1 MWKRLDVV
9 FTLKSPLHIGYLPSK
24 GSVISRTRYYVPGK
38 NFWGAITKGATEN
51 LFDYPDAKNYLEIG
65 EQIKNSFRFM
75 YFYLYNGKT
84 EYTPEFTNSGL
95 KYGPVDVL
103 EFERK
108 FIGSRIST
116 AIDGTKGTA
125 KDESLHEIEFI
136 NNKFRDDN
144 GNIKNTKLIGVIWIK
159 EGAALSAK
167 GEGKNFGINNHGI
180 IVNGFN
186 LIEKL
191 TLGGEQNYGFGLVEL
206 ESINKERFPIDGVN
220 TNDNNVRINIKKW
233 CPMLSH
239 LKYDENISFQGDLEL
254 LSGREYQKK
263 SERYRNPGEYAIP
276 PAYYFSPGTRLLS
289 VDEKQFVLDWNGIM
303 RADDIN
309 ETS

>member
-51 LFDYPDAKNYLEIG
+51 LFDYPDAKNYIEIG

-95 KYGPVDVL
+95 KYGTVDVL

-136 NNKFRDDN
+136 NNKYRDGN
-144 GNIKNTKLIGVIWIK
+144 GTIRNTKLIGVIWVK
-159 EGAALSAK
+159 EGAVLSDK
-167 GEGKNFGINNHGI
+167 DGEKKVGISNQGI
-180 IVNGFN
+180 FVDGFNFN

-191 TLGGEQNYGFGLVEL
+191 ILGGEQNYGFGLVEL
-206 ESINKERFPIDGVN
+206 ESINKERFPIDDVN
-220 TNDNNVRINIKKW
+220 TNDENIIINIKKGN
-233 CPMLSH
+233 PIFSH
-239 LKYDENISFQGDLEL
+239 LKYDKNVSFQGDLEL

-263 SERYRNPGEYAIP
+263 SERYRNPGEYPVP
-276 PAYYFSPGTRLLS
+276 PAYYFSPGTRLIS
-289 VDEKQFVLDWNGIM
+289 VDEKQLILERDGI
-303 RADDIN
+303 II
-309 ETS
+309 

>member
-38 NFWGAITKGATEN
+38 NFWGAITKGAAEN
-51 LFDYPDAKNYLEIG
+51 LFDCPDAKNYLEIG
-65 EQIKNSFRFM
+65 EQIKNNFRFM

-84 EYTPEFTNSGL
+84 EYTPEFTNRGL
-95 KYGPVDVL
+95 KYGTVDVL

-136 NNKFRDDN
+136 NDKHRDDK
-144 GNIKNTKLIGVIWIK
+144 GNTRNTELKGVIWVK
-159 EGAALSAK
+159 EDAALPTK
-167 GEGKNFGINNHGI
+167 DRKKNVELNNQGIF
-180 IVNGFN
+180 VDGFN

-191 TLGGEQNYGFGLVEL
+191 ILGGEQNYGFGLVEL
-206 ESINKERFPIDGVN
+206 KSI
-220 TNDNNVRINIKKW
+220 RINDSRDTKITMEKGAHIP
-233 CPMLSH
+233 CH
-239 LKYDENISFQGDLEL
+239 LEYRNNILFQGEIEL
-254 LSGREYQKK
+254 LGGRGYFDAEDEKK
-263 SERYRNPGEYAIP
+263 SNYNECPGKILSKTG
-276 PAYYFSPGTRLLS
+276 YYIVPGSSLS
-289 VDEKQFVLDWNGIM
+289 DRQELILQWNGIM
-303 RADDIN
+303 KVVPK
-309 ETS
+309 